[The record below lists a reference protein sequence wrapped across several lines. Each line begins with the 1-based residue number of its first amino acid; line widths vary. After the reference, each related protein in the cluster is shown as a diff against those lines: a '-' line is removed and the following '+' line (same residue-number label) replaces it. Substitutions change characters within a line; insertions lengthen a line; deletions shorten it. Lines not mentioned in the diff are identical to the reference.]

1 MSDEPRFAKGD
12 LNGVMAA
19 YPHVAEWVRDFEMR
33 YGSRPMYYGPLD
45 RDAKKQRPL
54 NLIYVTREPIFVHIY
69 EPPADEDG
77 GGTILWFGLEPQ
89 LTEEEENIRR
99 ELIET
104 LLQEAPT
111 APSFTTDNE
120 FENILQQMIERYTI
134 LDSEASNL
142 VRRQGRMWELV
153 GMDDKRITVSQAQ
166 RERLTYVVIRDLIRN
181 GPLEPLLSDE
191 MLEDIHSVGL
201 KHIHMDHKV
210 FGMVTSNIRFRER
223 ELLSRYLRAM
233 SERIGR
239 PVSDNKP
246 IIDGV
251 LLDGSRI
258 NIIFSDDVSML
269 GPSFT
274 IRKFAEETISVIQLI
289 KWGTMSAQQ
298 AAYIWI
304 CLEYG
309 MSVLVSGETASGK
322 TTTLNAILPFIDH
335 NVKIY
340 SAEDTP
346 EVKVRHKIWQ
356 RLVTRDAKNE
366 DSRVEMFD
374 LLKAA
379 LRSRPRYIII
389 GEIRGVEGATAF
401 QAMQT
406 GHPVI
411 ATFHASSIVK
421 MIQRFTGDPINV
433 PIRFFDNLNFA
444 IFQEVVE
451 APGGGIAR
459 RITGIDEVI
468 GYNKHSDGVLTRGM
482 FEWDPV
488 KDKHYFR
495 GMFQSHLLENK
506 IAAMAGF
513 SNKRDIYDEMLRR
526 AAAIQRMADR
536 DLTHYD
542 DVFDL
547 LGLYYSNGWEHFD
560 RAIDTWV
567 GINHK

>member
-19 YPHVAEWVRDFEMR
+19 YPHVGEWVRDFEMR
-33 YGSRPMYYGPLD
+33 YGSRPIYYGPLD

-69 EPPADEDG
+69 EPPADDDG

-99 ELIET
+99 ELVET

-111 APSFTTDNE
+111 APSFTTDSE

-134 LDSEASNL
+134 LDSEANNL
-142 VRRQGRMWELV
+142 VRRQGRLWEMV
-153 GMDDKRITVSQAQ
+153 GMDDKRLTVTQAQ
-166 RERLTYVVIRDLIRN
+166 RERLNYVVIRDLIRN

-526 AAAIQRMADR
+526 ADAIQRMADR

-547 LGLYYSNGWEHFD
+547 LGLYYSNGWDHFS

-567 GINHK
+567 GINHN

>member
-1 MSDEPRFAKGD
+1 MADESRFAKGD
-12 LNGVMAA
+12 LNSVMAA
-19 YPHVAEWVRDFEMR
+19 YPHVADWVRDFESR

-45 RDAKKQRPL
+45 RDAKKTRPY
-54 NLIYVTREPIFVHIY
+54 NLIYLAKEPIFIHIY
-69 EPPADEDG
+69 EPPEDDEGNG
-77 GGTILWFGLEPQ
+77 GQILWFGLEPQ
-89 LTEEEENIRR
+89 LTEEEENMRR
-99 ELIET
+99 ELVET

-111 APSFTTDNE
+111 APTFTTDGE
-120 FENILQQMIERYTI
+120 FENILTQMIERYSV
-134 LDSEASNL
+134 LESEVGVAP
-142 VRRQGRMWELV
+142 RRQGRLWEMI
-153 GMDDKRITVSQAQ
+153 GMDDKRVIVSPAQ
-166 RERLTYVVIRDLIRN
+166 RERLQYIIIRDLIKN

-223 ELLSRYLRAM
+223 EILSRYLRAM

-246 IIDGV
+246 IIDGA

-274 IRKFAEETISVIQLI
+274 IRKFAEETISIIQLI
-289 KWGTMSAQQ
+289 KWGTISSQV

-356 RLVTRDAKNE
+356 RLVTRDSKNE
-366 DSRVEMFD
+366 ESRVEMFD

-451 APGGGIAR
+451 LNGGIAR

-482 FEWDPV
+482 FEWDPI

-506 IAAMAGF
+506 IAALAGF
-513 SNKRDIYDEMLRR
+513 ENKRDVYDEVTRR
-526 AAAIQRMADR
+526 TEAIQTMVDR
-536 DLTHYD
+536 GLTHYD

-547 LGLYYSNGWEHFD
+547 LNIYYNGGWDTF
-560 RAIDTWV
+560 RSAIDTWV
-567 GINHK
+567 SITER

>member
-19 YPHVAEWVRDFEMR
+19 YPHVAEWVRDFEMQ
-33 YGSRPMYYGPLD
+33 YGSRPIYYGPLD

-69 EPPADEDG
+69 EPPADDDG

-99 ELIET
+99 ELVET
-104 LLQEAPT
+104 LLQEAPS

-120 FENILQQMIERYTI
+120 FENILEQMIDRYTI
-134 LDSEASNL
+134 LNTEANNI
-142 VRRQGRMWELV
+142 VRRQGRLWELV
-153 GMDDKRITVSQAQ
+153 GMDDKRITVTQEQ
-166 RERLTYVVIRDLIRN
+166 RQRLTYVVIRDLIRN

-201 KHIHMDHKV
+201 KHINMDHKV

-274 IRKFAEETISVIQLI
+274 IRKFAEETISVVQLI

-459 RITGIDEVI
+459 RVTGIDEVI

-513 SNKRDIYDEMLRR
+513 ANKRDIYDEMLRR
-526 AAAIQRMADR
+526 ADAIQRMADR

-567 GINHK
+567 GVNHK